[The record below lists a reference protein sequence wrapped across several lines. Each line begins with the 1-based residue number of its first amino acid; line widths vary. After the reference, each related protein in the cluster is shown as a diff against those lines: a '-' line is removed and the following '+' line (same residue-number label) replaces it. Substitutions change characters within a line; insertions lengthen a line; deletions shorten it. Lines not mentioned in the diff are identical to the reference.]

1 MAIKYRINRDL
12 LPSEWGLTRDII
24 IEQEGT
30 AGLGAGQA
38 VASDLKNKAK
48 SQKALKD
55 DIELQTRQTRQRR
68 LTFNQWAEQNERT
81 INHIKTFGGNVL
93 DSSTRLT
100 DFGNQAIQLT
110 DEMGWAGRQLGEAFQ
125 QLTSELTKQID
136 TFHNL
141 SEVGIQFTGGLM
153 EYRRMAIEAGVSL
166 DTFQSVVTSISG
178 IIAIFGGNALIGAR
192 RFSRISGAIQDEFGP
207 AMNRLG
213 ISFED
218 QIEYLSNYLEIQ
230 TRQGRAQF
238 MTDRQ
243 LQLGTQG
250 YIKQLDLL
258 ATITG
263 KQRKQIAD
271 AIRVATAD
279 KSIAGI
285 FQALEAGA
293 NENLR
298 GIIGALEGMQD
309 SEMKQGMKDLI
320 ATGGIPMT
328 EMGKSL
334 MLLNPQLGTMAK
346 RARDG
351 EIGVDQFAAAIRQT
365 AELANARSDAELR
378 LTPILQQQGNQVLT
392 AITQMRS
399 MTEFGKG
406 LTEAQKTQQRSMES
420 SDKAMAGLRQSF
432 QRLANALITA
442 LAPAIEF
449 ISKGFNLVAVML
461 EKITRGGDNSLLGFG
476 LAIGGAILAIKALG
490 VAAPMLKGT
499 FGLLGRSGGIGGKG
513 GGAAM
518 GLTGALRAAGTPGG
532 AAGVIGGGAAI
543 GAGVGLMGLL
553 GGAGIGAG
561 LFLTGKGLGVV
572 AEGLE
577 RITKIKK
584 DDLSQIVSDIGSLTT
599 TFVDLNA
606 NSAKF
611 SSNMATF
618 ASTINEAVKEL
629 DTQPIVEYTKNL
641 KELGNETLKV
651 NSKLASTTAGAG
663 KVTGDKLDT
672 LNSTMNEI
680 LMVLT
685 DNTKYARIISK
696 KDFEGNLM
704 KTV

>member
-38 VASDLKNKAK
+38 VAGDLKNKAK

-178 IIAIFGGNALIGAR
+178 IIAIFGSNALIGAR

-490 VAAPMLKGT
+490 VAATMLKGT
-499 FGLLGRSGGIGGKG
+499 FGMLGRIGGIGGKG

-518 GLTGALRAAGTPGG
+518 GLTGAMRAAGTPGG

>member
-293 NENLR
+293 NETLR
-298 GIIGALEGMQD
+298 GIIGAVEGMED
-309 SEMKQGMKDLI
+309 SEMQQGMKDLI

-461 EKITRGGDNSLLGFG
+461 EKITRGGDNSLLGF
-476 LAIGGAILAIKALG
+476 
-490 VAAPMLKGT
+490 
-499 FGLLGRSGGIGGKG
+499 
-513 GGAAM
+513 
-518 GLTGALRAAGTPGG
+518 
-532 AAGVIGGGAAI
+532 
-543 GAGVGLMGLL
+543 
-553 GGAGIGAG
+553 
-561 LFLTGKGLGVV
+561 
-572 AEGLE
+572 
-577 RITKIKK
+577 
-584 DDLSQIVSDIGSLTT
+584 
-599 TFVDLNA
+599 
-606 NSAKF
+606 
-611 SSNMATF
+611 
-618 ASTINEAVKEL
+618 
-629 DTQPIVEYTKNL
+629 
-641 KELGNETLKV
+641 
-651 NSKLASTTAGAG
+651 
-663 KVTGDKLDT
+663 
-672 LNSTMNEI
+672 
-680 LMVLT
+680 
-685 DNTKYARIISK
+685 
-696 KDFEGNLM
+696 
-704 KTV
+704 

>member
-38 VASDLKNKAK
+38 VAGDLKNKAK

-285 FQALEAGA
+285 FHALEAGA

-490 VAAPMLKGT
+490 VAATMLKGT
-499 FGLLGRSGGIGGKG
+499 FGMLGRIGGIGGKG

-518 GLTGALRAAGTPGG
+518 GLTGAMRAAGTPGG

>member
-490 VAAPMLKGT
+490 VAATMLKGT
-499 FGLLGRSGGIGGKG
+499 FGMLGRIGGIGGKG

-518 GLTGALRAAGTPGG
+518 GLTGAMRAAGTPGG

>member
-38 VASDLKNKAK
+38 VAGDLKNKAK

-125 QLTSELTKQID
+125 QLTLELTKQID

-365 AELANARSDAELR
+365 VELANARSDAELR

-490 VAAPMLKGT
+490 VAATMLKGT
-499 FGLLGRSGGIGGKG
+499 FGMLGRIGGIGGKG

-518 GLTGALRAAGTPGG
+518 GLTGAMRAAGTPGG

>member
-38 VASDLKNKAK
+38 VAGDLKNKAK

-490 VAAPMLKGT
+490 VAATMLKGT
-499 FGLLGRSGGIGGKG
+499 FGMLGRIGGIGGKG

-518 GLTGALRAAGTPGG
+518 GLTGAMRAAGTPGG

>member
-320 ATGGIPMT
+320 ATGCIPMT

-490 VAAPMLKGT
+490 VAATMLKGT
-499 FGLLGRSGGIGGKG
+499 FGMLGRIGGIGGKG

-518 GLTGALRAAGTPGG
+518 GLTGAMRAAGTPGG

-629 DTQPIVEYTKNL
+629 DTHPIVEYTKNL

>member
-38 VASDLKNKAK
+38 VAGDLKNKAK

-125 QLTSELTKQID
+125 QLTLELTKQID

-490 VAAPMLKGT
+490 VAATMLKGT
-499 FGLLGRSGGIGGKG
+499 FGMLGRIGGIGGKG

-518 GLTGALRAAGTPGG
+518 GLTGAMRAAGTPGG